1 MWLPLLFSSR
11 DEAAEV
17 ARLLLALSA
26 PGRRRR
32 RFLTARALAWRR
44 LAMVSPKSGP
54 SRRIV
59 PCAPLRDA
67 DGDGA
72 VPGLRIRPLL
82 RLNGKKG
89 KESRSSPRGHAGGIM
104 ALSPQTH

>member
-1 MWLPLLFSSR
+1 
-11 DEAAEV
+11 
-17 ARLLLALSA
+17 
-26 PGRRRR
+26 
-32 RFLTARALAWRR
+32 
-44 LAMVSPKSGP
+44 MVSPKSGP

-89 KESRSSPRGHAGGIM
+89 KEARSSPRGHARGIM
-104 ALSPQTH
+104 TLFPQTHYIPLDFFMSFSSALVGRLD